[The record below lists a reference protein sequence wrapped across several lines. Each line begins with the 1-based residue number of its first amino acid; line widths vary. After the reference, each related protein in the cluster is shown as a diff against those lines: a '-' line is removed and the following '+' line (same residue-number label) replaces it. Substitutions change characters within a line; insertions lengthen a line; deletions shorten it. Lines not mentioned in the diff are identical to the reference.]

1 MNKYLKSQI
10 REDVLDMTEHLTEIE
25 KTMDRKYGKSG
36 VFQYVSKSLKEK
48 FDKQEAYL
56 YKAISENNHEK
67 TLQLGSAMVRAWMA
81 VDGEAESNK
90 APIVDVDVW
99 RTTHP
104 LYPDIPINVTK
115 TKWTRRRTMGEVWLS
130 LDELIPF
137 ISETVARVKQEL
149 PGSEIQGFYDDDIP
163 F

>member
-10 REDVLDMTEHLTEIE
+10 NEDVMKMAEHLTDIA
-25 KTMDRKYGKSG
+25 KTMDRKYGKNE
-36 VFQYVSKSLKEK
+36 VFKYISDSLKAK
-48 FDKQEAYL
+48 FDKQEAFFYQ
-56 YKAISENNHEK
+56 AISDKDKEK
-67 TLQLGSAMVRAWMA
+67 TLKLGSAMVRAWMA
-81 VDGEAESNK
+81 VDGEAESNN
-90 APIVDVDVW
+90 APIVDVEVW

-115 TKWTRRRTMGEVWLS
+115 TKWTRRRTKGEVWLS

>member
-1 MNKYLKSQI
+1 MNKYLKSHI
-10 REDVLDMTEHLTEIE
+10 HEDVMRMAEHLTEIA
-25 KTMDRKYGKSG
+25 KTMDKKYGKDE
-36 VFQYVSKSLKEK
+36 VFKYISEDLKAK
-48 FDKQEAYL
+48 FDQHEAFL
-56 YKAISENNHEK
+56 YNAISEKDQEK
-67 TLQLGSAMVRAWMA
+67 TLKLGSAMVRAWMA
-81 VDGEAESNK
+81 VDGEAESNN

-115 TKWTRRRTMGEVWLS
+115 TRWTQRRNKGEVWVS

-137 ISETVARVKQEL
+137 ISETVAKVKQEF
-149 PGSEIQGFYDDDIP
+149 PGSEIKGVYDDDIP

>member
-1 MNKYLKSQI
+1 MNKYLKGHI
-10 REDVLDMTEHLTEIE
+10 PEDVMKMAEHLTEIAR
-25 KTMDRKYGKSG
+25 TMDRKYGKNG
-36 VFQYVSKSLKEK
+36 VFQYISKSLKEK
-48 FDKQEAYL
+48 FDKQEAFL
-56 YKAISENNHEK
+56 YKAISEKDHEK
-67 TLQLGSAMVRAWMA
+67 TLKLGASMVRAWVV
-81 VDGEAESNK
+81 VDGEAEENN

-115 TKWTRRRTMGEVWLS
+115 TKWTRRRTKGEVWVC

-137 ISETVARVKQEL
+137 ISETVARVK
-149 PGSEIQGFYDDDIP
+149 SEFPDSDIKGFYDDDIP

>member
-1 MNKYLKSQI
+1 MNKYLKSHI
-10 REDVLDMTEHLTEIE
+10 HEDVMRMAEHLTEIAR
-25 KTMDRKYGKSG
+25 TMDKKYGKDE
-36 VFQYVSKSLKEK
+36 VFKYISEDLKAK
-48 FDKQEAYL
+48 FDQQEAFL
-56 YKAISENNHEK
+56 YKAISEKDQEK
-67 TLQLGSAMVRAWMA
+67 TLKLGSAMVRAWMA
-81 VDGEAESNK
+81 VDGEAESNN

-115 TKWTRRRTMGEVWLS
+115 TRWTQRRTKGEVWVS

-137 ISETVARVKQEL
+137 ISETVAKVKQEF
-149 PGSEIQGFYDDDIP
+149 PGSEIKGFYDDDIP